1 MKRNPDL
8 LRHLLLFIEDK
19 GVPGIEPKEISIE
32 GYPASEIMSHLNL
45 MADAGFIVAE
55 YSRSTTNPDRIVRTA
70 MVFDLSW
77 AGHEYLD
84 LIRDPKVWKKTK
96 ELSNKAGATSIEFFI
111 EVAKAVARDALRQ
124 TGLPI

>member
-8 LRHLLLFIEDK
+8 LRQLLLFIEDK
-19 GVPGIEPKEISIE
+19 GVPGIEPKDISIE
-32 GYPASEIMSHLNL
+32 SYSASEIMSHLNL

-96 ELSNKAGATSIEFFI
+96 ELSNKVGATSIEFFI